1 VKRVIKRLKMKKR
14 SEIYEE
20 DVQIALIDAASY
32 HPILRDYLFHPANGG
47 YRNVVEAAK
56 FKRLGTRAGVSDLVL
71 PYPSGK
77 YHGYFMEIKRPKEY
91 NPKVSKEQKI
101 WLERVSA
108 VGYKAEV
115 FYDAQEAYESFV
127 TYLKGIE

>member
-1 VKRVIKRLKMKKR
+1 MTAIKIKQQ
-14 SEIYEE
+14 IYEE

-77 YHGYFMEIKRPKEY
+77 YHGYFKEIKRPREY
-91 NPKVSKEQKI
+91 NPRLSKEQEI
-101 WLERVSA
+101 WLERVRA
-108 VGYKAEV
+108 VGYKADV
-115 FYDAQEAYESFV
+115 SYDAEEAFNDYIR
-127 TYLKGIE
+127 YLKGED